1 MPHIVILGTCDTKL
15 HELLYLR
22 SQILACSREP
32 SSTRVTLI
40 DAGRSP
46 VQHEHISVTQ
56 DTLTSQYAPPN
67 SAKDTSSL
75 PRGEVITHMIACA
88 TNYLRSAY
96 DNGLKDSSKAIHG
109 IISAGGTG
117 NTSLASAVMRAV
129 LPIGFPKFIVST
141 NASADVSPVVG
152 ETDIVMMPSIVDIAG
167 DNELLRRILGNAAGA
182 IVGMSEAYERSLATQ
197 SADESGG
204 QRKKRVGLSMFG
216 VTTPAVD
223 RLRNYLESNFPISC
237 YIFHMTG
244 TGGRAME
251 RLVSEGALD
260 AVCDVTTTELCDH
273 ICGGVM
279 DAGPHRLEAALK
291 AGIPYIISLGALDM
305 CNFGPK
311 ETVPERYRGRKL
323 FEHNPT
329 VTLMRTDVEESRRIG
344 EFIVDKVKTFAKDP
358 SKVQVVL
365 PLGGVSII
373 ATSGAPFHDADA
385 DDALFS
391 AVRDGLRDSGVFV
404 VGDER
409 AINDEGFA
417 VELGDRVVGLMG
429 LSREQETKVGQADIE
444 QRL

>member
-22 SQILACSREP
+22 SQIQACSKD
-32 SSTRVTLI
+32 SSKTRITLV

-46 VQHEHISVTQ
+46 VQHEHITITQ
-56 DTLTSQYAPPN
+56 DTLTSQYAPSN
-67 SAKDTSSL
+67 SPKDVSEL

-88 TNYLRSAY
+88 SNYLRSAY
-96 DNGLKDSSKAIHG
+96 QAGLKDSSKAIHG
-109 IISAGGTG
+109 IVSAGGTG

-129 LPIGFPKFIVST
+129 LPIGFPKLIVST

-182 IVGMSEAYERSLATQ
+182 IVGMSEAYERSLASPSDP
-197 SADESGG
+197 SAGDEAK
-204 QRKKRVGLSMFG
+204 KKRVGLSMFG
-216 VTTPAVD
+216 VTTPAVEK
-223 RLRNYLESNFPISC
+223 LRNYLESNYPISC

-260 AVCDVTTTELCDH
+260 AVVDVTTTEICDH

-311 ETVPERYRGRKL
+311 KTVPEKYRERKL

-329 VTLMRTDVEESRRIG
+329 VTLMRTNVEESRKIG
-344 EFIVDKVKTFAKDP
+344 EFIVEKVTKFAKDR
-358 SKVQVVL
+358 SKVQVVM
-365 PLGGVSII
+365 PLGGVSVI
-373 ATSGAPFHDADA
+373 ATPGAAFHDAKA
-385 DDALFS
+385 DEVLFS
-391 AVRDGLRDSGVFV
+391 TVRDGLKDSGVIV
-404 VGDER
+404 VEDER
-409 AINDEGFA
+409 AINDEGSAIDLGKRA
-417 VELGDRVVGLMG
+417 VDVMAL
-429 LSREQETKVGQADIE
+429 
-444 QRL
+444 